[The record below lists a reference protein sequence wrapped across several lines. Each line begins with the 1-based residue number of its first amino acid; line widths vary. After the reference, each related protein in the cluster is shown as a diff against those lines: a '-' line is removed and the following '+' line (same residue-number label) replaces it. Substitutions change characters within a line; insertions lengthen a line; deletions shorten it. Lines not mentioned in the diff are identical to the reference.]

1 MNGMVVLIL
10 FLILAVCI
18 LGVLLM
24 GADTYRGLT
33 ERNQAGFERRTAA
46 QYIAARL
53 HQGDQSGA
61 VFLRDFSGESSLVLV
76 DEIEGT
82 KYETIVY
89 CYDGYLCELFVPEN
103 SGFLP
108 EDGTQLM
115 KLTDVEF
122 HLEGQLLTA
131 EITNTDGTTQNLHLA
146 LRSERSVEHEE

>member
-1 MNGMVVLIL
+1 MNGMVVLLL

-61 VFLRDFSGESSLVLV
+61 VFLRDFSGESSLTGKKCTRKCTRKNFLIIFILPL
-76 DEIEGT
+76 DIG
-82 KYETIVY
+82 I
-89 CYDGYLCELFVPEN
+89 YL
-103 SGFLP
+103 
-108 EDGTQLM
+108 
-115 KLTDVEF
+115 
-122 HLEGQLLTA
+122 
-131 EITNTDGTTQNLHLA
+131 
-146 LRSERSVEHEE
+146 